1 MVQSNNPL
9 VELWYQFLGALK
21 QSPLV
26 IEAQR
31 VSEGRGGEIYHGEL
45 IAYIAH
51 SFILNTVAQGATLTY
66 TNRTGK
72 IQYIQSLSIS
82 GVGGTPTVSLQI
94 GDEFYTASPAATGSG
109 VTLQETDFSLAVDV
123 TDAASTE
130 QSEIALGPNQS
141 IILKVTGGTGSVACA
156 FKLAQGVA

>member
-1 MVQSNNPL
+1 MAQSNNPL
-9 VELWYQFLGALK
+9 VELWYQFLAALK

-31 VSEGRGGEIYHGEL
+31 ASEGQGGEIYHGEL
-45 IAYIAH
+45 VAYIAH

-72 IQYIQSLSIS
+72 IQYIQSLSLS
-82 GVGGTPTVSLQI
+82 GVGGTPTLSLQI
-94 GDEFYTASPAATGSG
+94 GDEFFTAAPAATGSG
-109 VTLQETDFSLAVDV
+109 VTLQETDFALAVDV

-130 QSEIALGPNQS
+130 QAEIALGPNQS

-156 FKLAQGVA
+156 FKLAQGVS